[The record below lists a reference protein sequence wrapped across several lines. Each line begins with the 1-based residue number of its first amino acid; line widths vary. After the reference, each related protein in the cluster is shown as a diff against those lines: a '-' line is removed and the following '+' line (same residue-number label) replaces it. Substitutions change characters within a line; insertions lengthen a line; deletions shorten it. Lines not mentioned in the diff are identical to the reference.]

1 MIWYL
6 NFFENLND
14 PHIMVST
21 FWFYCKKLSA
31 IEALQY
37 YYNQV
42 RRQYKN
48 TNKIVDQYKLL
59 TCNSLNFH
67 MDGQ

>member
-1 MIWYL
+1 
-6 NFFENLND
+6 
-14 PHIMVST
+14 MVST